1 MPRALFWTSWRTV
14 ANACAHSWITRTT
27 GIEPAAVTENTNAW
41 SAGDV
46 TVSADKLHDYV
57 DKLGLPVLGYLRD
70 TQNYIHL
77 AARGLSVFDVSPNR
91 VERDLE
97 QWLGIC
103 RWLDK

>member
-1 MPRALFWTSWRTV
+1 
-14 ANACAHSWITRTT
+14 
-27 GIEPAAVTENTNAW
+27 
-41 SAGDV
+41 
-46 TVSADKLHDYV
+46 
-57 DKLGLPVLGYLRD
+57 LGLPVLGYLRD

-97 QWLGIC
+97 QWQGIC